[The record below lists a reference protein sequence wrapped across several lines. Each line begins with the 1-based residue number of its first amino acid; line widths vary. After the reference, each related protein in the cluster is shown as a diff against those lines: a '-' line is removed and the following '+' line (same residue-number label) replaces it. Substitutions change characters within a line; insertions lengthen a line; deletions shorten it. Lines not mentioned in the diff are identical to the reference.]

1 MNCTDLTVQR
11 TISDQLNEDA
21 CHRQK
26 KSLKRILKGGKMAID
41 VLNSKSEKAYHWG
54 VKTAFTIENGI
65 LIFKNWV
72 ISNFLL
78 REEKAK
84 ASVAD
89 GMKWNLPLL
98 RGMTR
103 LVDDS
108 GRRANKVGR
117 SDRQAWECRTME
129 SHRPQAWGL
138 LF

>member
-1 MNCTDLTVQR
+1 
-11 TISDQLNEDA
+11 
-21 CHRQK
+21 
-26 KSLKRILKGGKMAID
+26 MAID

-103 LVDDS
+103 LVDDR
-108 GRRANKVGR
+108 GRRANKGGEVTGR
-117 SDRQAWECRTME
+117 LKND
-129 SHRPQAWGL
+129 G
-138 LF
+138 